1 MLTRRIATLSVGV
14 TVGVTVGFWLAT
26 AASARAAPREIESFD
41 DPSAALAELVKR
53 PRVIAFGEFH
63 ELKDSKKTL
72 SALAHFHQHILAAL
86 LPLASDLIVET
97 WVTTGSCGEQ
107 EKAVVAQVEKTTQRP
122 ATTEDEIVT
131 VMKQAKAA
139 GVAPHML
146 EIDCHAYQGL
156 TDPET
161 GKVDYIR
168 LLTLVTAGLERKIVA
183 ALAAGK
189 TAKSDKRVL
198 VYGGALHNDVFP
210 RKELAAYSFARA
222 IAKETRGRYLEVDLY
237 VPEYIEADKD
247 ITAQAWYP
255 RYLRAA
261 KPGKVV
267 RVRRSRGSYILVFP
281 RAAGPGAS
289 P

>member
-1 MLTRRIATLSVGV
+1 MTIRHNLRRYGVGV
-14 TVGVTVGFWLAT
+14 YVAIVALLLKM
-26 AASARAAPREIESFD
+26 ASLCDAAPREIEIFD
-41 DPSAALAELVKR
+41 DPGAALADIVDK

-63 ELKDSKKTL
+63 ELNDSKKTR
-72 SALAHFHQHILAAL
+72 SALAHFHQEILASL
-86 LPLASDLIVET
+86 IPLSGDLIVET

-107 EKAVVAQVEKTTQRP
+107 EKSVVAQVEKTTQRP

-131 VMKQAKAA
+131 VMKQAKAG
-139 GVAPHML
+139 GVQPHML

-168 LLTLVTAGLERKIVA
+168 LLTLVTEGLQKKIVA
-183 ALAAGK
+183 ALAAAK
-189 TAKSDKRVL
+189 TKKSDKRVL

-222 IAKETRGRYLEVDLY
+222 IGKRTSGRYLEVDLY

-255 RYLRAA
+255 RYMAA
-261 KPGKVV
+261 MKPGKVV

-281 RAAGPGAS
+281 RAVENS
-289 P
+289 K